1 VTAVVPADT
10 AVPPDTVLDVLVEA
24 GRLDARDRARP
35 WALRQLAGGWSRHTW
50 LLSAGD
56 PAPGQAFVVRVK
68 PPASLLDSDLE
79 REYRL
84 YATVAA
90 AGVPVPTP
98 HGIEHATDTPL
109 GGSWFVM
116 DWVPGSA
123 PVTWLRRDRE
133 ALEADWADGGRLGR
147 DLVETIAGIH
157 AIPAADLGF
166 LGPPR
171 SYADAVDRW
180 ARTYAEDRLVRD
192 PVVEDAF
199 AWLREREPD
208 PVPPALV
215 HGDYRIGNTM
225 IHEGR
230 IAAVVDWELAYLGDP
245 RYDLGYAA
253 LDYLAGK
260 FIEPG
265 SALLEAVCDRDW
277 FFRAY
282 ERLRATTVDPE
293 VVRSYSVLGALALI
307 CILLTGIRTYADGRT
322 TDVRMAWNRYAVPGL
337 RQDLVRLMGW

>member
-1 VTAVVPADT
+1 MTATTPVTPTDATTAVVD
-10 AVPPDTVLDVLVEA
+10 LLVGA
-24 GRLDARDRARP
+24 GRLGAADRARP
-35 WALRQLAGGWSRHTW
+35 WTLRQLAGGWSRHTW
-50 LLSAGD
+50 LLAEGE
-56 PAPGQAFVVRVK
+56 PAPGRAFVVRVK

-79 REYRL
+79 LEYRL
-84 YATVAA
+84 YATLAA
-90 AGVPVPTP
+90 AGVKVPTP
-98 HGIEHATDTPL
+98 YGIEPATDTPL

-123 PVTWLRRDRE
+123 PVTWLRRDRAE
-133 ALEADWADGGRLGR
+133 LEADWAAGGGLGR
-147 DLVETIAGIH
+147 DLVKTLAAIH
-157 AIPAADLGF
+157 SVPASDLAF

-171 SYADAVDRW
+171 TFADCIDVW
-180 ARTYAEDRLVRD
+180 ADTYRREHLVRD
-192 PVVEDAF
+192 PVIEDAF

-245 RYDLGYAA
+245 RYDLGYVS

-265 SALLEAVCDRDW
+265 SALLGAVADRDW
-277 FFRAY
+277 FFAAY

-293 VVRSYSVLGALALI
+293 VVRTYSVLGALALI
-307 CILLTGIRTYADGRT
+307 CILLTGVRTYVDGRT
-322 TDVRMAWNRYAVPGL
+322 GDVRMAWNRFAVPGL